1 MRKILLTIASA
12 LVCARGLC
20 EARFPKPDF
29 TSGYQYPE
37 ITHGVPME
45 QLWNVVDVVLL
56 VAMMSGVVWAAY
68 RRRSRAVIYSTSII
82 SVLYFGFFRSGC
94 VCSIGSIQNVTLA
107 LTDPSYHLPWYVI
120 LIFLLPIVFTLLFG
134 RVFCA
139 GVCPLGAL
147 QELINVRNLRIS
159 KAVAATLGIIP
170 WVYLAFT
177 ILYAA
182 TRSQFLICR
191 FDPFVGIFRLGGD
204 LGIIVFG
211 IALLVMSVFVGRPF
225 CQYLCPYGAVLSIFA
240 SLSYKKLR
248 ITDKTCINCGL
259 CIRSCPVDAIC
270 TPQKSKMKEARMTG
284 VKRIIVFAILL
295 PLFTIAGAFLVGK
308 NSDALSKAHKSVY
321 LYEQISEIRGERL
334 GVRVKGKVES
344 GKRGQKTLTSNPST
358 LTSPPT
364 QGDSGGLLNSTPS
377 TLNSTPSTLN
387 SLEVET
393 FNAQGRSIEELKAEV
408 DIIRH
413 QYSIYSYLA
422 GALIGFVIGFKLLK
436 LSLKRSRNTYEIDS
450 ARCTMCGKCFEYCP
464 QKSLTKPSQREGC

>member
-1 MRKILLTIASA
+1 MRKILLSIASA
-12 LVCARGLC
+12 LVCMRGFG

-37 ITHGVPME
+37 IIHGVPME
-45 QLWNVVDVVLL
+45 QLWNVVDIVLL
-56 VAMMSGVVWAAY
+56 VAMMMGVAWAAY
-68 RRRSRAVIYSTSII
+68 RRRSRAMIYGTSIV
-82 SVLYFGFFRSGC
+82 SVLYFGFYRSGC

-107 LTDPSYHLPWYVI
+107 LTDPSYHLPWYV
-120 LIFLLPIVFTLLFG
+120 LLLFLLPIMFTLLFG

-159 KAVAATLGIIP
+159 KAVSSTLGIIP
-170 WVYLAFT
+170 WIYLAFSL
-177 ILYAA
+177 LYAA

-204 LGIIVFG
+204 LGIIIFG

-240 SLSYKKLR
+240 SLSWKKLG

-259 CIRSCPVDAIC
+259 CIRSCPVDAIR
-270 TPQKSKMKEARMTG
+270 TPQTSKMKEARMTG
-284 VKRIIVFAILL
+284 VKRIIVFVILL
-295 PLFTIAGAFLVGK
+295 PLFTIAGAFLVRK

-321 LYEQISEIRGERL
+321 LYEMLVGSKDES
-334 GVRVKGKVES
+334 VKGKED
-344 GKRGQKTLTSNPST
+344 REP
-358 LTSPPT
+358 
-364 QGDSGGLLNSTPS
+364 
-377 TLNSTPSTLN
+377 
-387 SLEVET
+387 LEVET
-393 FNAQGRSIEELKAEV
+393 FHAQGRSIEELKAEV
-408 DIIRH
+408 DAIKH

-464 QKSLTKPSQREGC
+464 QKGKERNLRSLLSFANKV

>member
-107 LTDPSYHLPWYVI
+107 LTAPSYHLPWYVI

-259 CIRSCPVDAIC
+259 CIRSCPVDAIR

-321 LYEQISEIRGERL
+321 LYEQISEVRGERL
-334 GVRVKGKVES
+334 EGS
-344 GKRGQKTLTSNPST
+344 GQE
-358 LTSPPT
+358 
-364 QGDSGGLLNSTPS
+364 

-408 DIIRH
+408 DIIKH

-464 QKSLTKPSQREGC
+464 QREKERNLRSLMSFANKVESVKRNCVADEL